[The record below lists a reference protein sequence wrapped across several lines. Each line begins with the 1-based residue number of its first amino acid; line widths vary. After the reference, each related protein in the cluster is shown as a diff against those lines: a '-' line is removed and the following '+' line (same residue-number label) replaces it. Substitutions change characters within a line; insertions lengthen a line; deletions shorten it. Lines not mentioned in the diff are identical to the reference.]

1 MKIWLHRAAHPGQ
14 VGVEEACAICG
25 IEFERGPVL
34 IDALT
39 DEGYEIG
46 PMCEVCLDY
55 FSRRQKETA
64 VAHDWPSREKYV
76 DAALRYPTPMVGS
89 RDELPDDTNPA
100 EYDEFYEAAVI
111 HR

>member
-1 MKIWLHRAAHPGQ
+1 MKIWLQRATHPGE
-14 VGVEEACAICG
+14 VDVEETCSICG
-25 IEFERGPVL
+25 IEFERGVVR

-39 DEGYEIG
+39 DERYEIG

-55 FSRRQKETA
+55 FSRRQHETA

-76 DAALRYPTPMVGS
+76 DAVLLYPTPMVGS

-100 EYDEFYEAAVI
+100 EYDEFYGAAVI